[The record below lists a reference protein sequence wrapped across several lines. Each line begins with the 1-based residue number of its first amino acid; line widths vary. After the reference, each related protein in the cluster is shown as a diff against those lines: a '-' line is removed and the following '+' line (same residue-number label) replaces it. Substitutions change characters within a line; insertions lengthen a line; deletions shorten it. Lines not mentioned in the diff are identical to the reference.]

1 MILAVFVLILV
12 EVIASFHFGNINIFL
27 IVGEAFTY
35 AYTEK
40 NITYITYFRITSNI
54 KVGASYISWLLS
66 AHRSL
71 VLLLL
76 LLPIPDR
83 NCRQQWLNCLMKKKV
98 EFTLAL
104 FYHLTR

>member
-40 NITYITYFRITSNI
+40 ILHISHTS
-54 KVGASYISWLLS
+54 G
-66 AHRSL
+66 
-71 VLLLL
+71 
-76 LLPIPDR
+76 
-83 NCRQQWLNCLMKKKV
+83 
-98 EFTLAL
+98 
-104 FYHLTR
+104 